1 MTFDGDPTMLTDLL
15 LAIAHH
21 VLIFALAGVLVAEMM
36 LVRPQMSTAD
46 ALKVARIDVVFG
58 VLAGLILIVGFG
70 RVYFGLKGADY
81 YWHNAFF
88 HAKLG
93 ALLLVG
99 ILSILPTV
107 RFIRWRRQARHDP
120 AFLPPPAEVE
130 KIRRF
135 IHLELVVFILIPVF
149 AAFMARG
156 YGS

>member
-1 MTFDGDPTMLTDLL
+1 MLTDLL

-21 VLIFALAGVLVAEMM
+21 VLIFGLAAALVAEMM
-36 LVRPQMSTAD
+36 LVRPPMSTAD
-46 ALKVARIDVVFG
+46 VRRVARIDIAFG
-58 VLAGLILIVGFG
+58 VLAALILIVGFG

-93 ALLLVG
+93 AVLLVG
-99 ILSILPTV
+99 ILSILPTM
-107 RFIRWRRQARHDP
+107 RFIRWRRAAARDA
-120 AFLPPPAEVE
+120 AFAPPLDEVQ

-135 IHLELVVFILIPVF
+135 IHLELMVFILIPVF